1 MKNTKRDTEK
11 RISPLWIYFQEFMHG
26 IYHKRKSSGGCTD
39 RAGYNE
45 NQKYREFFGKYAG
58 HCVLSKSLFVH
69 CRRTGA
75 VLSALPFKVV
85 NGADRV

>member
-26 IYHKRKSSGGCTD
+26 IYHKRKSSGGCTE

-45 NQKYREFFGKYAG
+45 NQKYRQFLVIYAG
-58 HCVLSKSLFVH
+58 HCVLSVTFRSLPEDWGIGVTF
-69 CRRTGA
+69 
-75 VLSALPFKVV
+75 
-85 NGADRV
+85 